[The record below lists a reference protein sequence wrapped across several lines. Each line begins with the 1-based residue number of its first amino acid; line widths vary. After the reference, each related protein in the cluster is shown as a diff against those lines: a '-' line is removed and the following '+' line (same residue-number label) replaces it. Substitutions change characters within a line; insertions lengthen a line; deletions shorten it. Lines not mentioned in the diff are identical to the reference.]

1 MLIFGVLKIV
11 VRNQTILNLQTV
23 SLKIV
28 SEDENNNIV
37 LLALI
42 DLVGLSLK

>member
-1 MLIFGVLKIV
+1 MPIAGADFRRTKIV

-28 SEDENNNIV
+28 SEDDNNNS
-37 LLALI
+37 AT
-42 DLVGLSLK
+42 SFN

>member
-1 MLIFGVLKIV
+1 MPIAGADFRTKIV

-28 SEDENNNIV
+28 SEDDNNNS
-37 LLALI
+37 AT
-42 DLVGLSLK
+42 SFN